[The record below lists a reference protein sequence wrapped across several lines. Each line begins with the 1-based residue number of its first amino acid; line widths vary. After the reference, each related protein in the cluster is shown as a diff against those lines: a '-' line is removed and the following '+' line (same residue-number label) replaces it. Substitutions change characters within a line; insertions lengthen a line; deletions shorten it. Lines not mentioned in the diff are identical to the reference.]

1 MKKRILS
8 LFLAFSLAAGIGV
21 VGAGNTSEAAI
32 SSNNIFSNQANVS
45 LTDTNTVYWELTAQD
60 MLLSSA
66 SAIIGLGTGGAQA
79 ASISDAGIL
88 LTQDTAAGYN
98 DNLGITG
105 NNAPYV
111 SGGGTD
117 WSWKINS
124 DSGLD
129 ALNDINPGVTQFQ
142 GTVTDGWFL
151 TKPGTGNWPLNNT
164 PLKVRVKVP
173 NGAFVTGANMSVA
186 SVASMNGA
194 IENGKTFFTEGTGKL
209 VLPKGNYNNNWYY
222 VGYANNATNDGGIIN
237 NTNGVNS
244 FDAISAVSDPQNNTN
259 GTYDARRVQI
269 SGSTDIYVFDYSEV
283 LGTSNN
289 FSHTSNGN
297 MTGMVWSSK
306 GGYGAATRINAGGS
320 YQLPTVA
327 INGISMNAWD
337 EIDPRTG
344 NILNGRSGITQLSA
358 ADNPAANTIRVFK
371 LRGAASTT
379 TNAYLSGTYTFGE
392 TVKASAGLT
401 SANARVEWSVARF
414 NAAGQQVGSIIPLRS
429 GTGRNF
435 YELVIK
441 DVYDA
446 TLAGNEGYNVHE
458 WNWNVLANG
467 SANEVLSPALR
478 AAGDTWRIRYV
489 ATENGRTYTS
499 NWSTIERKILDRRDF
514 VYGSAGESYT
524 TWETGANNNESNVI
538 DPQFRENNANVL
550 VKLNNLNMQ
559 GYSFDIRYRDASQAL
574 DVNKGS
580 QYDLSYQTGE
590 GAQDYGYQF
599 MTGEQLRTN
608 GQAGRY
614 GVYVVG
620 VYQDAA
626 SIAAGTVAGNARAN
640 GTNGTVNNGTTDN
653 MRSTVAN
660 ANMFRVNQNTQTNAQ
675 VAQWGYAL
683 KDDDKATTLGD
694 KSAGA
699 NVPALFIGTLNVG
712 KAKWPA
718 AANAHPVATLENIY
732 NGNNSSGYIVGSKF
746 RAEEV
751 GIPTRYKML
760 DTFEWFRVDDS
771 DNWTSTGKTGA
782 TYTASADDVGYRI
795 GVKVSNANYEG
806 TIQGETHQVI
816 GKQSIDVNFTTGS
829 QYREGHFTP
838 GGKMVVDLRS
848 DLKNFGKALGD
859 VEFDM
864 SGHGTFESGKYI
876 AENNSLEFTF
886 RDVTTVPSTFAPY
899 KVNAV
904 VEFPGFNVAVK
915 GDVRGTA
922 NDVTTVVI
930 EPIEDKTYDGVAVS
944 TTAKAYVNGEEVSDG
959 SQVTVTYSGNTN
971 GPKDAG
977 SYVATASYKGATAT
991 AAFKI
996 NKVKLAPSDKFPREY
1011 GIERA
1016 LPVDLTGF
1024 FPQIVNGDNINIHN
1038 YVTKY
1043 EFKYDTTPGFE
1054 ENAATPNGQR
1064 LSKVFYTPTFDIGN
1078 WEYYVQFVPVG
1089 MSGDWTRNYEA
1100 PDPVKIKVGT
1110 GYVNASSSNISNNE
1124 PYAEQVARVNAKWK
1138 EGSVHRMVL
1147 AGGGDY
1153 LYTSSKK
1160 EALYN
1165 VRTGEWTFDDVL
1177 FKGVAEGTVGA
1188 KELVRLDNKGQRVTT
1203 IKDSKEY
1210 NYLLEKGYVDNGRI
1224 AFVYTEKADGA
1235 VPYNRLY
1242 YPKTGTHMLQNPD
1255 NNEFKVLID
1264 GGSWKD
1270 EGTQFY
1276 APQG

>member
-21 VGAGNTSEAAI
+21 VGAGNTSEASYTTNVFDAQGTQFSQAEGNTLLWSV
-32 SSNNIFSNQANVS
+32 SSGAMVNGPIVGNIRFVS
-45 LTDTNTVYWELTAQD
+45 GDGLNASAAS
-60 MLLSSA
+60 SSA
-66 SAIIGLGTGGAQA
+66 ITGFTADGAGNINAAAPVPSQNSLGWSWT
-79 ASISDAGIL
+79 ISDAAMASNANVTL
-88 LTQDTAAGYN
+88 LNGTQD
-98 DNLGITG
+98 
-105 NNAPYV
+105 YV
-111 SGGGTD
+111 
-117 WSWKINS
+117 
-124 DSGLD
+124 
-129 ALNDINPGVTQFQ
+129 A
-142 GTVTDGWFL
+142 TVTDGWFQGSDTNPIGQSKAFRL
-151 TKPGTGNWPLNNT
+151 RVSVPKGSFVSNQFMGGVNVPSMAGASAYAVGNGYTFVNWTGTK
-164 PLKVRVKVP
+164 
-173 NGAFVTGANMSVA
+173 
-186 SVASMNGA
+186 
-194 IENGKTFFTEGTGKL
+194 GK
-209 VLPKGNYNNNWYY
+209 LPKGNLENDNYFMGY
-222 VGYANNATNDGGIIN
+222 VSGAARDGGYAGSNPATVASAGFASILTGNDGSTNEIYKAIWADITN
-237 NTNGVNS
+237 N
-244 FDAISAVSDPQNNTN
+244 DKYI
-259 GTYDARRVQI
+259 
-269 SGSTDIYVFDYSEV
+269 FDYSDFVEPNTNIGG
-283 LGTSNN
+283 LQGGQLNN
-289 FSHTSNGN
+289 LTDGR
-297 MTGMVWSSK
+297 
-306 GGYGAATRINAGGS
+306 GGYGASDSQVAAGTYTLPNISIDGVNYGS
-320 YQLPTVA
+320 
-327 INGISMNAWD
+327 WD
-337 EIDPRTG
+337 EIDPRNGNVLRASVGNVSPSDDTG
-344 NILNGRSGITQLSA
+344 RV
-358 ADNPAANTIRVFK
+358 RVFK
-371 LRGAASTT
+371 LRGSSSQT
-379 TNAYLSGTYTFGE
+379 TNAYLSGSYTFGE

-401 SANARVEWSVARF
+401 TNNASVSWYVARF
-414 NAAGQQVGSIIPLRS
+414 DSNNNRVGNPILLRQ
-429 GTGRNF
+429 GTGRDF
-435 YELVIK
+435 YELVIR
-441 DVYDA
+441 DIYA
-446 TLAGNEGYNVHE
+446 TSANRNGYTNHE
-458 WNWNVLANG
+458 WNWNVVTADINHPTSPTLAN
-467 SANEVLSPALR
+467 
-478 AAGDTWRIRYV
+478 AGDTWRIMYT
-489 ATENGRTYTS
+489 ATDNGRTYNS
-499 NWSTIERKILDRRDF
+499 NWSTITRKVLDRRDF
-514 VYGSAGESYT
+514 VYGSAGESYA

-550 VKLNNLNMQ
+550 VKLNNLNME

-580 QYDLSYQTGE
+580 RYDLSYQTNE

-599 MTGEQLRTN
+599 MTGEQLRTS

-620 VYQDAA
+620 VYQAEGNR
-626 SIAAGTVAGNARAN
+626 AAGTNASAGLTN
-640 GTNGTVNNGTTDN
+640 GTNGTVAIDN
-653 MRSTVAN
+653 AN
-660 ANMFRVNQNTQTNAQ
+660 TPARGNRDNMFRVNQNTQTTTQ

-886 RDVTTVPSTFAPY
+886 RDVATVPSTFAPY

-977 SYVATASYKGATAT
+977 KYVATASYKGATAT
-991 AAFKI
+991 AAFEIK
-996 NKVKLAPSDKFPREY
+996 KVKLAPSDKFPREY

-1016 LPVDLTGF
+1016 LPVDLTGY

-1054 ENAATPNGQR
+1054 ETAATPNGQR

-1089 MSGDWTRNYEA
+1089 MSGDWVRNYDA

-1124 PYAEQVARVNAKWK
+1124 PYAEQVARVNRLWK